1 MKYLLDT
8 NVVIAIL
15 NGDERFLTK
24 LEQYDE
30 NEFVISSIVLSE
42 LYYGAY
48 KSQRKTQN
56 LDKIKLLPFK
66 VVQFNRTDADIAGK
80 IRTDLESKGTPIGAY
95 DTLIAGQAVAQDLIL
110 ITHNVGEFQRVD
122 GLKIEDWLK

>member
-8 NVVIAIL
+8 NAVIAIL

-110 ITHNVGEFQRVD
+110 ITHNVGEFQRVE

>member
-1 MKYLLDT
+1 M
-8 NVVIAIL
+8 
-15 NGDERFLTK
+15 
-24 LEQYDE
+24 
-30 NEFVISSIVLSE
+30 
-42 LYYGAY
+42 
-48 KSQRKTQN
+48 
-56 LDKIKLLPFK
+56 
-66 VVQFNRTDADIAGK
+66 QFNRTDADIAGK

>member
-8 NVVIAIL
+8 NAVIAIL

-30 NEFVISSIVLSE
+30 NEFVISSIVLSK

-66 VVQFNRTDADIAGK
+66 VVQFNRTDTNIAGK

-110 ITHNVGEFQRVD
+110 ITHNVGEFQRVE

>member
-8 NVVIAIL
+8 NAVIAIL

-30 NEFVISSIVLSE
+30 NEFIISSIVLSE

>member
-8 NVVIAIL
+8 NAVIAIL

-110 ITHNVGEFQRVD
+110 ITHNVGEFQRVE
-122 GLKIEDWLK
+122 GLKTEDWLK

>member
-8 NVVIAIL
+8 NAVIAIL

-110 ITHNVGEFQRVD
+110 ITHNVGEFQRVE
-122 GLKIEDWLK
+122 GLKIED

>member
-8 NVVIAIL
+8 NAVIAIL

-66 VVQFNRTDADIAGK
+66 SCAI
-80 IRTDLESKGTPIGAY
+80 
-95 DTLIAGQAVAQDLIL
+95 
-110 ITHNVGEFQRVD
+110 
-122 GLKIEDWLK
+122 

>member
-8 NVVIAIL
+8 NAVIAIL

-48 KSQRKTQN
+48 KSQRKIQN

>member
-8 NVVIAIL
+8 NAVIAIL

>member
-8 NVVIAIL
+8 NAVIAIL

-66 VVQFNRTDADIAGK
+66 VVQFNRTDANIAGK

-95 DTLIAGQAVAQDLIL
+95 DTLIAGQAVAQDLTL
-110 ITHNVGEFQRVD
+110 ITHNVGEFQRVE

>member
-66 VVQFNRTDADIAGK
+66 VVQFNQTDADIAGK
-80 IRTDLESKGTPIGAY
+80 IRADLESKGTPIGAY
-95 DTLIAGQAVAQDLIL
+95 DTLIAGQAVAQNLVL

>member
-8 NVVIAIL
+8 NAVIAIL

-66 VVQFNRTDADIAGK
+66 VVQFNRTDANIAGK

-110 ITHNVGEFQRVD
+110 ITHNVGEFQRVE